1 MIEVKNAVKIAL
13 ELFKELYDTK
23 KFEDILL
30 EEIELSKDKTSWLVT
45 LGFYRQIPSVNIMES
60 IGSKKFV
67 RTYKTLQI
75 DAGNGEMISMKN
87 RPLNGDKGSGDLGG
101 KSIIT

>member
-1 MIEVKNAVKIAL
+1 MIEVKNAVQIAL
-13 ELFKELYDTK
+13 DLFKELYDTK

-30 EEIELSKDKTSWLVT
+30 EEVELNKNKTAWLVT

-75 DAGNGEMISMKN
+75 DADTGRMIAMKN
-87 RPLNGDKGSGDLGG
+87 SARQAEKRQGVDRESSL
-101 KSIIT
+101 